1 MEFCK
6 VCGVPFD
13 AKMQKH
19 SCEKCAKIVCKSC
32 LKEIDGMVI
41 CGSCIRKKAE
51 IRKRVESKFVAKKA
65 KSSEDDW

>member
-13 AKMQKH
+13 AKMLKY

-32 LKEIDGMVI
+32 LKEVEGMTI

-51 IRKRVESKFVAKKA
+51 IKKRVESRISEKKS
-65 KSSEDDW
+65 KNDDW